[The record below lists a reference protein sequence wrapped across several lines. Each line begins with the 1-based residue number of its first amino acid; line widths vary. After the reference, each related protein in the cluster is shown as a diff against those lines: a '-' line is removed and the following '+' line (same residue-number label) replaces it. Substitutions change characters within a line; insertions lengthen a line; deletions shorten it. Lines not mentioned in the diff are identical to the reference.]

1 MMMKKTNPLYTNRK
15 YIKYKNH
22 KTIVDNITFDSKKE
36 ASRYIKLKEMQQKG
50 LITDLYRQVPFELIP
65 TQREPSTIT
74 KKGKVKQ
81 GKVKELAIK
90 YIADFMYKDA
100 KDGKIIVEDT
110 KGRKTKEYIIKRK
123 LMLYIYGIDILE
135 S

>member
-1 MMMKKTNPLYTNRK
+1 MMMKKTKTNYTNRK

-36 ASRYIKLKEMQQKG
+36 ANRYIKLKEMQQKG

-90 YIADFMYKDA
+90 YIADFMYKD